1 MTAIFQASGGYEINL
16 CFESP
21 LRLARRVCLWG
32 IVEYTVCPVKEPA
45 VSVGWK
51 LSSGQR
57 EPDALKGEGM
67 SSLRLDIDRS
77 SPVPLYH
84 QVAQGIEAAI
94 RSGKLAPGSKLDNEI
109 ALAAQLKLSR
119 PTMRKAMDELVR
131 SGLLVR
137 KRGVGTQ
144 VVASQIK
151 RHLEL
156 SSLFDDLQGS
166 GSKPSSEI
174 LSFAHMAA
182 DDTVRES
189 LHLPQGARV
198 YHVVRLRRMD
208 GEPLALMENWVRDD
222 VADLDERSLK
232 DRGLYEILRTAGVNF
247 RLAQQR
253 IGARTCDDYEAELL
267 GIKPGSALVTMD
279 RTAVDDIGRNV
290 EMGHHVYRADS
301 YSFEM
306 TLVNR

>member
-1 MTAIFQASGGYEINL
+1 MPSN
-16 CFESP
+16 
-21 LRLARRVCLWG
+21 
-32 IVEYTVCPVKEPA
+32 
-45 VSVGWK
+45 
-51 LSSGQR
+51 
-57 EPDALKGEGM
+57 KGL

-109 ALAAQLKLSR
+109 ALAAELNLSR

-144 VVASQIK
+144 VVASQVK

-156 SSLFDDLQGS
+156 SSLFDDLQVS
-166 GSKPSSEI
+166 GKKPTSRI
-174 LSFAHMAA
+174 LSFSHIAA
-182 DDTVRES
+182 DEAVQDM
-189 LHLPQGARV
+189 LHLGSGARV
-198 YHVVRLRRMD
+198 YHLVRLRLME
-208 GEPLALMENWVRDD
+208 GKPLALMENWVRDD
-222 VADLDERSLK
+222 VADLDERTLTE
-232 DRGLYEILRTAGVNF
+232 RGLYEVLRAAGINF

-253 IGARTCDDYEAELL
+253 IGARTCNDYEADLL
-267 GIKPGSALVTMD
+267 GVQPGSALVTMD
-279 RTAVDDIGRNV
+279 RTAVDDIGRNIEV
-290 EMGHHVYRADS
+290 GHHVYRADS